1 MYHPS
6 ILDGVPQERGV
17 YVLRRIVKPYSQPSR
32 TYIVNRVAVI
42 GMADKSETN
51 GMKGRLKQY
60 LCERTDTSSVN
71 NIRNAAVARIESITH
86 IECFSRKDIFISRD
100 HALAVEGILTEM
112 LEPMYRTPKGSK
124 SKTTPKANDLMSDR
138 EFRRKVESMANNPC
152 YTIRLPNVDNLIRDL
167 IIMNKNS
174 GGKPLYG
181 KLNLSKQSQL
191 EEFES

>member
-17 YVLRRIVKPYSQPSR
+17 YVLRRIVKPYSRPSR
-32 TYIVNRVAVI
+32 TYEVNRVAVI

-100 HALAVEGILTEM
+100 HALAVEVILTEIF
-112 LEPMYRTPKGSK
+112 EPMFRTPKGPK
-124 SKTTPKANDLMSDR
+124 SKTTPKAIDLMEDL
-138 EFRRKVESMANNPC
+138 EFRRKVESMSNNPC
-152 YTIRLPNVDNLIRDL
+152 YTIRLPNIDNLIEDMIL
-167 IIMNKNS
+167 MNSKVE
-174 GGKPLYG
+174 GTPLYG
-181 KLNLSKQSQL
+181 KLNLSKQLQL
-191 EEFES
+191 KEYDI